1 MIVTTIVLA
10 ALAADI
16 SGRTALIARDVSAD
30 LAQAVRPGGVNGRP
44 FWNANAIM
52 FMYPPAFDFKPMASL
67 NGKTSLMYDFEVH
80 DANGRFHNFWAE
92 SPQVPLTNVWAKLPT
107 GFTTVTCRA
116 AEGGIRRVTVGT
128 RAFWKSAPF
137 TGDYPKAKRPY
148 AESAKMAFDYVLNAP
163 SVRYFAEKG
172 ELDPSF
178 FFNVYPTKM
187 LASIANAACAM
198 AAADEGRRAEAT
210 ALARKAVD
218 WLIAHGEKPDAPLP
232 HFPPT
237 YRGTGAT
244 AGKYA
249 GQVMMI
255 YPASAANAYL
265 KVHALTGERRYLEEA
280 EGIAAV
286 YVRLQGAD
294 GTWPLK
300 MTLADGKPVG
310 DNRLIPVATVLP
322 MLEKLA
328 KLTGK
333 AEYRRAADRALA
345 SVLDARVSNWN
356 WEGQF
361 EDVPPNAPYTDLTK
375 HDACATAIYLAN
387 NFPKDAGKMSLARD
401 LLRFAEDQFVCWEK
415 PYDVPGYSRESS
427 MLDLRNWT
435 VPGVLEQYFWYNPI
449 DASSAKLINTYL
461 ALWRAERKPLDLAK
475 ARALGDVL
483 TRVQW
488 NDGGMPTEWALN
500 PLPQNIWM
508 NCHIASALALDALA
522 KTANEKDYE

>member
-16 SGRTALIARDVSAD
+16 SGRAALIARDVAAD

-148 AESAKMAFDYVLNAP
+148 AESARMAFDYVLNAP

-218 WLIAHGEKPDAPLP
+218 WLIAHGEKTDAPLP

-265 KVHALTGERRYLEEA
+265 KVHALTGEGRYLEEA

-361 EDVPPNAPYTDLTK
+361 EDVPPNAPYTDMTK